1 MDWYLDPDE
10 GEGIGVLRKA
20 IVGYLG
26 RHARDGSDLDGA
38 ELAIAELLGNAV
50 RHARGPMWV
59 TVSWPGQ
66 RPLLEV
72 RDLGPGFE
80 LNPSLPAD
88 PLRPGGRGLYLVHR
102 VAHDLQVVE
111 RPGGGSLVS
120 AVLPVE
126 RQPSASIDPPTRRLG
141 ALPSLDEA
149 SEEGGFGKESFLRA
163 LVVQLAVGLEETH
176 GHDAAEAA
184 VAQVGTDVGGQM
196 ERAFRRATGIVDRL
210 TPEQMADCYVRLK
223 HAIDGGFA
231 VAEVSEERV
240 VLVNN
245 RCPFGEVVRRSP
257 SLCRMTSSVFG
268 GIAGRNHDGEVAVVL
283 EERIAV
289 GDPGCRIVVWLG
301 TEGQPVPDWGHRYRS
316 SPGGDGGPG

>member
-1 MDWYLDPDE
+1 MDWYLDPEE
-10 GEGIGVLRKA
+10 GEGIGVLRKSL
-20 IVGYLG
+20 VGYLA
-26 RHARDGSDLDGA
+26 RHAREGSDLDGA
-38 ELAIAELLGNAV
+38 ELAVAELLGNAV

-59 TVSWPGQ
+59 TLSWPGE
-66 RPLLEV
+66 RPLFEV
-72 RDLGPGFE
+72 RDLGPGFQ
-80 LNPSLPAD
+80 LDPRLPVD
-88 PLRPGGRGLYLVHR
+88 PLKPGGRGLFLVHT
-102 VAHDLQVVE
+102 VADELQVVR

-120 AVLPVE
+120 AVLPVD
-126 RQPSASIDPPTRRLG
+126 RQPSPSIDPPARRHG
-141 ALPSLDEA
+141 ALPSLAEA
-149 SEEGGFGKESFLRA
+149 APDGGFGKEAFLRA
-163 LVVQLAVGLEETH
+163 LVVQLAVGVEEAH

-196 ERAFRRATGIVDRL
+196 ELEYRRAAGIVDRL

-231 VAEVSEERV
+231 VAEVDDERI

-245 RCPFGEVVRRSP
+245 RCPFGDVVRRSP

-268 GIAGRNHDGEVAVVL
+268 GIASRNHDDEVAVVL

-301 TEGQPVPDWGHRYRS
+301 TADKPVPAWGHRYRS
-316 SPGGDGGPG
+316 EPRPDPAGG